1 MNNTQIR
8 VPHVGTPK
16 QKRERRHLP
25 LAISPRGRGAH
36 VAGVA
41 LLLLTFM
48 LAGCRPA
55 DEHTGIVVA
64 ATIFPLAKITEELV
78 QDEGVVHQMLPPGSD
93 PHTHEPQAGNLI
105 ALQEADLLVTIGVGF
120 EHIEH
125 HLLED
130 VPRRTPVL
138 DASQD
143 VPLLPYAD
151 DHGHEHE
158 DEHEDEHEG
167 EEGAYDP
174 HFWLSPAIMAGVT
187 GRIADE
193 LAAID
198 PENGDIYKE
207 RADTIIQELTG
218 LDDDFRSS
226 AQNCAKDVIV
236 VDHNAYQYLSSEY
249 TFEVAAL
256 TSPESEIE
264 PTPDHLVEVV
274 ETIID
279 NSLEYILYTAGEDT
293 RTMSVLAE
301 QTNAKLI
308 PFDILETGAS
318 DDGTRYS
325 VLLRNN
331 LQALRTALGCSPSN

>member
-1 MNNTQIR
+1 MSNTQIR
-8 VPHVGTPK
+8 VPAGAPK
-16 QKRERRHLP
+16 QKRERHHP
-25 LAISPRGRGAH
+25 PAISRGRGAC
-36 VAGVA
+36 VAGIA
-41 LLLLTFM
+41 LLLLTSI
-48 LAGCRPA
+48 LVGCRPA

-78 QDEGVVHQMLPPGSD
+78 QGISEGVVHQMLPPGSD

-138 DASQD
+138 DASQGVD
-143 VPLLPYAD
+143 LLPYAD
-151 DHGHEHE
+151 DHGH
-158 DEHEDEHEG
+158 EHEDEHEG

-187 GRIADE
+187 GRIADQ

-198 PENGDIYKE
+198 PENGDAYKE

-218 LDDDFRSS
+218 LDDDFRNS
-226 AQNCAKDVIV
+226 AQNCARDVIV
-236 VDHNAYQYLSSEY
+236 VDHNAYQYLASEY
-249 TFEVAAL
+249 NFRAVAL
-256 TSPESEIE
+256 TGPESEIE

-301 QTNAKLI
+301 QTNAKLL

-318 DDGTRYS
+318 DDGIRYS

-331 LQALRTALGCSPSN
+331 LQVLRTALGCPPPN